1 MYYLTLE
8 REDLNKKYEE
18 DILDAEGN
26 VIVAKGDPIIKV
38 FKDEKEAMLA
48 YDNHEIYLQEVIKVR
63 RTMEFNGVKETRLVK
78 ATVGRIIFNEAI
90 PQNLGYVDR
99 TDDETKFDYE
109 VGFLVDKK
117 AIGRSSTSAS
127 TAAVQHRQLMY
138 WIRSNPGLQILHKS
152 SYDCI
157 RIRYGNS

>member
-63 RTMEFNGVKETRLVK
+63 RTCL
-78 ATVGRIIFNEAI
+78 
-90 PQNLGYVDR
+90 LY
-99 TDDETKFDYE
+99 
-109 VGFLVDKK
+109 
-117 AIGRSSTSAS
+117 TSRC
-127 TAAVQHRQLMY
+127 V
-138 WIRSNPGLQILHKS
+138 
-152 SYDCI
+152 
-157 RIRYGNS
+157 